1 VIDIIR
7 FRLGRDQQWLL
18 RGDSSPSFK
27 IGGPPRGKGRR
38 DERKSLTGSRSG
50 TVLFSGLLSLD
61 MLCCSKCCRAT
72 SWRPRS
78 SGDIGAMIGQTG

>member
-27 IGGPPRGKGRR
+27 IGGPLRG
-38 DERKSLTGSRSG
+38 
-50 TVLFSGLLSLD
+50 
-61 MLCCSKCCRAT
+61 
-72 SWRPRS
+72 
-78 SGDIGAMIGQTG
+78 